1 MWSMWPK
8 FGNSSISMREFI
20 TFLRGGFGSNSITW
34 AGTRYALKI
43 VHWCGKDVKSKSQKV
58 FGANSYVCRSYRGK
72 TGRTPPPHFIL
83 NGVKISD
90 HKYWFWIL
98 QITAFPPNI
107 GYLVKPLINHS
118 ATLNPQNL
126 ENISNF

>member
-1 MWSMWPK
+1 
-8 FGNSSISMREFI
+8 MREFI

-58 FGANSYVCRSYRGK
+58 FGVILTFVEVIGEK
-72 TGRTPPPHFIL
+72 LVGPPPPPSIL

-90 HKYWFWIL
+90 HKY
-98 QITAFPPNI
+98 
-107 GYLVKPLINHS
+107 
-118 ATLNPQNL
+118 
-126 ENISNF
+126 